1 MSDAKPHIA
10 LWGAG
15 NIGQRHAD
23 EIRRIGKLV
32 AVVDPISSAALAAS
46 GGNPTICFSST
57 EAFWAAQI
65 QVDVVVIATPNYLHA
80 SQSVDAMQHGA
91 HVLCEKPMAILATDA
106 QRMVEA
112 ALHYQRQLLVV
123 KQNRY
128 NPPVAWVRQLIQEG
142 KLGQLTNI
150 HLSCFWHRP
159 ASYYA
164 DSWRG
169 KKQTDGGTLY
179 TQFSHFIDLLLWVAG
194 PLELGDVALS
204 NHQHQGI
211 METEDTGVIRW
222 TSAAGATVSMH
233 YSVNSFSKNTE
244 GSMLILGTKGTV
256 KIGGQ
261 YLNQLSW
268 ADVADVTLPTW
279 VDRDQPNDYGTYQG
293 SMRNHH
299 LVYDNLLAIWQGKAG
314 PDVQME
320 EGLRCVET
328 IEAVYQW
335 KK

>member
-233 YSVNSFSKNTE
+233 YSVNSFS
-244 GSMLILGTKGTV
+244 
-256 KIGGQ
+256 
-261 YLNQLSW
+261 
-268 ADVADVTLPTW
+268 
-279 VDRDQPNDYGTYQG
+279 
-293 SMRNHH
+293 
-299 LVYDNLLAIWQGKAG
+299 
-314 PDVQME
+314 
-320 EGLRCVET
+320 
-328 IEAVYQW
+328 
-335 KK
+335 